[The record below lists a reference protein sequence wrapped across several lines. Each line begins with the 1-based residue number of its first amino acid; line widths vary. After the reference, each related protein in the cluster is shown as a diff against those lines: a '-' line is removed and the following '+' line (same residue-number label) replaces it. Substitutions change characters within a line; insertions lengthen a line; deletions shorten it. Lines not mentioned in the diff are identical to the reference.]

1 MRQGES
7 MPPDYL
13 VKKRT
18 IFKLLTSQVSFTGI
32 RVREQGQSAD
42 LEKGVSAYAH

>member
-32 RVREQGQSAD
+32 RVREQGQSAG
-42 LEKGVSAYAH
+42 LEKGPLSHAY